1 MEKEKEMIKPSA
13 IIAVSAKLSLI
24 ERQLWNILF
33 YKAWSKLETQDIF
46 QVSMSDILH
55 FFPYDTKNYEHLKA
69 CLEKLVRTTVTYDYL
84 GKDNRPA
91 WGVFSL
97 MASAQL
103 ENGVCTYSY
112 APNLRRRLNDE
123 YIYTKLSLHIMMR
136 LSSGHALVL
145 YELCSDYRKVG
156 HKTLSLAEFRDLMG
170 IQETQYKEF
179 NDLNKRVLRPALK
192 EINEKSNLHVE
203 VQTKRTGRKITH
215 LKFLIG
221 YNVDFQPEFPL
232 YESTQGDNVAKIKNL
247 LTQKTRGNDAGF

>member
-33 YKAWSKLETQDIF
+33 YKAWTKLETQDIF
-46 QVSMSDILH
+46 QISMQDILH

-84 GKDNRPA
+84 GKDNKPA

-97 MASAQL
+97 MAGAQL
-103 ENGVCTYSY
+103 EGGVCTYSY
-112 APNLRRRLNDE
+112 APNLKKRLNDD

-136 LSSGHALVL
+136 LSSGHVLVL
-145 YELCSDYRKVG
+145 YELCSDYRKMG
-156 HKTLSLAEFRDLMG
+156 QKTLSLTQFRELMG
-170 IQETQYKEF
+170 IQEGQYKAF
-179 NDLNKRVLRPALK
+179 KALNQWVLKPALK
-192 EINEKSNLHVE
+192 EINKKSNLHVE
-203 VQTKRTGRKITH
+203 VETKRTGRKITG

-232 YESTQGDNVAKIKNL
+232 YEPTQRDNVTKIKNL
-247 LTQKTRGNDAGF
+247 LTQEAS